1 MNITSIPAEFIAT
14 YCRRLKP
21 ADTLQELV
29 GGQLF
34 GSLHWYINE
43 ENLDDYPY
51 IATNEGG
58 KSADLALMLWLAD
71 QATQPVTLGYLWD
84 GSTQA
89 GIIVFRDAKLVQYT
103 LAHEAIHEL
112 QKQIFLESDDAP
124 INVIA
129 QLRNNGKSED
139 EIDTLIFE
147 QSEDYYLHVLDELQ
161 LELLNALHVGA
172 DDLSKYPFSKM
183 LRENGRTWETED
195 LVNVIGSVR
204 ALLQPID

>member
-1 MNITSIPAEFIAT
+1 MNITSIPPEFIAT
-14 YCRRLKP
+14 YCRGLELG
-21 ADTLQELV
+21 DTLQKLV
-29 GGQLF
+29 GGQHYET
-34 GSLHWYINE
+34 LHWYLNE

-51 IATNEGG
+51 IVTAEGG
-58 KSADLALMLWLAD
+58 TRADLALMLWLAD

-84 GSTQA
+84 GSTRS
-89 GIIVFRDAKLVQYT
+89 GLHVFREGRLVQYT
-103 LAHEAIHEL
+103 MAHEAIHEI
-112 QKQIFLESDDAP
+112 QKQIFLGSDDAP
-124 INVIA
+124 TDEIE
-129 QLRNNGKSED
+129 QLRNDGRSED

-204 ALLQPID
+204 ALLQPMD